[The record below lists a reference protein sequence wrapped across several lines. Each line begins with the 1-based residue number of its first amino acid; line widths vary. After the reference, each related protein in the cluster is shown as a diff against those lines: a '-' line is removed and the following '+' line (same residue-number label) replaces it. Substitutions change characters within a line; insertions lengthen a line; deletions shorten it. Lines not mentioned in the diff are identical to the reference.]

1 MTWASLINLIVSL
14 IKKQHAMRSIYII
27 YFSSVIS
34 IFSLLSCRGQ
44 QVATTQT
51 EKALPEWLA
60 LRINDFEE
68 SGFDT
73 KGQVDEYTY
82 KNETVYK
89 VDFCKNCPD
98 NLIQVF
104 NVNGDVLCEFGGI
117 AGTNSCPDFDNSAK
131 FEKTV
136 WSQ

>member
-1 MTWASLINLIVSL
+1 M
-14 IKKQHAMRSIYII
+14 
-27 YFSSVIS
+27 
-34 IFSLLSCRGQ
+34 
-44 QVATTQT
+44 TTQT
-51 EKALPEWLA
+51 EKELPEWLA

-117 AGTNSCPDFDNSAK
+117 AGTNSCPGFDTGAK